1 MANKTGGLFGL
12 ASRGLMKSPAL
23 GTPTLSAI
31 MNLLKNVLMCWILF
45 IRGQG
50 FSNSSSRLPL
60 FPSLPSK
67 LTMLFKQRAPN
78 TKSKFTQ

>member
-1 MANKTGGLFGL
+1 
-12 ASRGLMKSPAL
+12 
-23 GTPTLSAI
+23 
-31 MNLLKNVLMCWILF
+31 MCWILF

-50 FSNSSSRLPL
+50 FSNSSSQLPL

-67 LTMLFKQRAPN
+67 LTMLFKQRTPN